1 MGILDTISTKNDIRK
16 LSNYKSDLSNDYSAI
31 QRYNGHV
38 EAIISDIQSFLR
50 NGYSDIVSKLYD
62 FKEPYQYNDGNLSTA
77 CNYIQYEINRLNQ
90 KLSDDD

>member
-31 QRYNGHV
+31 QRYNGYV
-38 EAIISDIQSFLR
+38 DAIISDIQSFLR
-50 NGYSDIVSKLYD
+50 NGSSDIVSKLYD

-77 CNYIQYEINRLNQ
+77 CNYIQYEINRLKQ